1 MTKKQL
7 EARVAALEKQINEL
21 QSQILTLTLGQP
33 SRFVEPAP
41 GVQPLTTPKPYT
53 PSPTIT

>member
-33 SRFVEPAP
+33 SP